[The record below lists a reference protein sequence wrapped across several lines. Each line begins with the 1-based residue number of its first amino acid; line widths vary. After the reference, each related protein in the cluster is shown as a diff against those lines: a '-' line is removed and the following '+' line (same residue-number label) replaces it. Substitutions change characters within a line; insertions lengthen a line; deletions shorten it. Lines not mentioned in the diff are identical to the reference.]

1 MSYLHTNFA
10 KICTK
15 NLFLMDSL
23 PADLEKVKD
32 FFKNNK
38 DVLNYSSWQDIYQQD
53 EGISFFEKSLRTQF
67 EYPRKS
73 FILGI
78 ISNNNP
84 AEMIGVCSL
93 CVTEEKK
100 EGIIRLALAR
110 NIQGLFYSLEVIEGL
125 LEFGFQVLNFN
136 KITSLVD
143 NDNEILR
150 KIYLRANMQ
159 EDGMMREYLFYGN
172 KWHDQYLFSML
183 RREWLELK
191 KR

>member
-10 KICTK
+10 KIGTK

-23 PADLEKVKD
+23 PADLEKVKN

-53 EGISFFEKSLRTQF
+53 EGLSFFEKSLRTQF

-73 FILGI
+73 FILGVV
-78 ISNNNP
+78 SNNNP
-84 AEMIGVCSL
+84 AEMIGVCSI
-93 CVTEEKK
+93 CIDEEKK

-110 NIQGLFYSLEVIEGL
+110 NIQGLFYSLEVIEAL
-125 LEFGFQVLNFN
+125 LEFGFQVLNFH
-136 KITSLVD
+136 KIISLVD
-143 NDNEILR
+143 VDNDILK
-150 KIYLRANMQ
+150 KIYLRAGLK
-159 EDGMMREYLFYGN
+159 EDGKLLQYLFYGN
-172 KWHDQYLFSML
+172 SWHDQYLFSIL
-183 RREWLELK
+183 HKDWLELK